1 MPFKPLMHLSIL
13 AALAACDVFGPAS
26 SLSHAAAMTGCGPAD
41 GPTLVVTLAR
51 EAIGTAAPSYPYASV
66 QVWEPPAVSALAG
79 HTWSVGPNAD
89 ASAWYVSL
97 PGRSQSAAGGSITI
111 TSVDSANT
119 IEGAV
124 SLRFPSRM
132 VATHFRAPWIQR
144 SGPLCG

>member
-13 AALAACDVFGPAS
+13 AALAACDLFG
-26 SLSHAAAMTGCGPAD
+26 
-41 GPTLVVTLAR
+41 
-51 EAIGTAAPSYPYASV
+51 PSYPYASV

-97 PGRSQSAAGGSITI
+97 PGRSQSAAGGSITV

-124 SLRFPSRM
+124 SLRFPSRI